1 MQRPATIVFV
11 IVTAIACMA
20 LVYFQRTGWLQ
31 LAAFA
36 KVFASSGFLLTAISA
51 GALTGLVGRIVFTG
65 LILSMVGDM
74 ALIGPSRTH
83 FLVGLA
89 AFLLAHVAYIT
100 AFVSYGQDRRWA
112 LSSAVPVVIIAV
124 AVLLW
129 LMPVAASG
137 LEMPVRIYTAVI
149 SLMVITAFGARGAG
163 ASSLIIAGAVMFFV
177 SDLSVASLRVLGT
190 DFPTYIWGLPLY
202 YAGQVCI
209 ALGASQSSSQ

>member
-1 MQRPATIVFV
+1 VQRPATIVFV
-11 IVTAIACMA
+11 VVTAIACMA
-20 LVYFQRTGWLQ
+20 LVYFQRAGWLQ
-31 LAAFA
+31 FAAFA

-51 GALTGLVGRIVFTG
+51 GALSGLAGRIVFTG
-65 LILSMVGDM
+65 LVLSMVGDM
-74 ALIGPSRTH
+74 ALIGSSRGH
-83 FLVGLA
+83 FLVGLS

-112 LSSAVPVVIIAV
+112 LSSAVPVVISAV

-129 LMPVAASG
+129 LMPFAGNG

-163 ASSLIIAGAVMFFV
+163 ASSLIVAGAVMFFV
-177 SDLSVASLRVLGT
+177 SDLSVASLRVIET